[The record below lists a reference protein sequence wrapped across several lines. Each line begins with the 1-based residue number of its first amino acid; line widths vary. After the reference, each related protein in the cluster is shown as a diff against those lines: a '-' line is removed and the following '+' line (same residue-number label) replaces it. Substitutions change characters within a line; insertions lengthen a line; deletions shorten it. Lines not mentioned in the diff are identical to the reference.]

1 VRCLVRA
8 LRPVSCLCL
17 LVVLGACGL
26 GACAHGP
33 KASEGPTASHPLE
46 SYMPLAVGNRWVYG
60 TTFQGQ
66 PQPDLE
72 VVLVGEEN
80 GFFLDNRPTPSRFR
94 FDAEG
99 LRDGA
104 TRYVLKAPLTAGLKW
119 MSVADLKTV
128 EHYEIT
134 GVERKVSVP
143 AGVFEGCVTV
153 RMEVRLDER
162 RAMRNDMTFAPGVGM
177 VDVRVSLL
185 DGAKELPQSRLVL
198 KLFEKKK

>member
-1 VRCLVRA
+1 MLLSA
-8 LRPVSCLCL
+8 LC
-17 LVVLGACGL
+17 L

-33 KASEGPTASHPLE
+33 QAPEGPTASHPLE

-60 TTFQGQ
+60 TSFQGQ

-72 VVLVGEEN
+72 VALVREEG
-80 GFFLDNRPTPSRFR
+80 GFFLDNRPNPSRFR

-104 TRYVLKAPLTAGLKW
+104 TRYVLKAPLSAGAKW

-128 EHYEIT
+128 EHYEIAA
-134 GVERKVSVP
+134 VDRKVSVP

-162 RAMRNDMTFAPGVGM
+162 RAMRNEMTFAPGVGM

-198 KLFEKKK
+198 KRFEPKK

>member
-1 VRCLVRA
+1 MTRIRA
-8 LRPVSCLCL
+8 VACVCL
-17 LVVLGACGL
+17 LLALGAVGL

-33 KASEGPTASHPLE
+33 ATPEGPTASHPLE
-46 SYMPLAVGNRWVYG
+46 AYMPLAVGTRWVYG

-72 VVLVGEEN
+72 VVLVREEG

-104 TRYVLKAPLTAGLKW
+104 TRYLLKAPLTQGLKW

-134 GVERKVSVP
+134 AVERKVSVP
-143 AGVFEGCVTV
+143 AGVFDGCVTV

-198 KLFEKKK
+198 KVFEQKK

>member
-1 VRCLVRA
+1 MRCA
-8 LRPVSCLCL
+8 LRAVILRVSILSL
-17 LVVLGACGL
+17 SLVW

-33 KASEGPTASHPLE
+33 ELTAGPTASHPLE

-72 VVLVGEEN
+72 VLLVREED

-104 TRYVLKAPLTAGLKW
+104 TRYVLKAPLSQGARW

-128 EHYEIT
+128 ERYEIAA
-134 GVERKVSVP
+134 VERKVSVP
-143 AGVFEGCVTV
+143 AGVFQGCVTV

-162 RAMRNDMTFAPGVGM
+162 RSMRNEMTFAPGVGM

-185 DGAKELPQSRLVL
+185 DGAKEIPQSRLVL
-198 KLFEKKK
+198 KRFEPRG